1 MVIFVCD
8 VTFDIK
14 MSTAKTDD
22 DYIVKEVPATRKAAS
37 RYRIFI
43 NVLASILI
51 MCCAGSVYAWSIF
64 VAPLKTTYGMSTAQT
79 QLIFGFII
87 ASFSVTML
95 FAGRIERRR
104 GPRLTASIGAF
115 LFCFGYLL
123 ASFSDGNLVL
133 LVTGIGI
140 LSGAGMGFGY
150 VTVLSNL
157 VRWFPRHKGLATG
170 IAVAG
175 FGSGAIILSQ
185 IAQPVLDRGTIVVD
199 VFRYISIIYGV
210 IFLVSALGISK
221 PIDNGKG
228 NWEKPIP
235 ITSLFKDQR
244 FWILFYTYFAGSFA
258 ALMLIGNLKPIGL
271 SYGITDR
278 VAGLAI
284 VLLSVGNASGRI
296 MWGQIYDKVG
306 GKRSVAV
313 ALALAAL
320 FTLVLLTEPS
330 NSLLFLLLSLVLGLC
345 LGANFVLYASDVS
358 HIYGISQLGIVYPAV
373 SLAYGIAGITGP
385 IVGGVLSDITNQ
397 YFIPIILC
405 AAICLSGMLV
415 YVLFMG
421 RVSFNSPPR

>member
-1 MVIFVCD
+1 MN
-8 VTFDIK
+8 
-14 MSTAKTDD
+14 TANTDA
-22 DYIVKEVPATRKAAS
+22 DYAANKAPATRAAAS
-37 RYRIFI
+37 RYRIFV

-64 VAPLKTTYGMSTAQT
+64 VNPLKTTYGLSTAQT

-95 FAGRIERRR
+95 FAGRIERQR

-115 LFCFGYLL
+115 LFCSGYLL
-123 ASFSDGNLVL
+123 ASFSGGRVVL
-133 LVTGIGI
+133 LIMGIGV

-157 VRWFPRHKGLATG
+157 VRWFSQHQGLATG

-175 FGSGAIILSQ
+175 FGSGAIVLSQ
-185 IAQPVLDRGTIVVD
+185 IAQPALERGTIVVD
-199 VFRYISIIYGV
+199 VFRYIGITYGV
-210 IFLVSALGISK
+210 IFLVSALCISK
-221 PIDNGKG
+221 PADNGKG
-228 NWEKPIP
+228 IREKPIQLV
-235 ITSLFKDQR
+235 SLLKDKR

-278 VAGLAI
+278 AAGLSI
-284 VLLSVGNASGRI
+284 VLLSAGNATGRI

-306 GKRSVAV
+306 GKRSIAIALVLVAI
-313 ALALAAL
+313 LMLI
-320 FTLVLLTEPS
+320 LLTEIS
-330 NSLLFLLLSLVLGLC
+330 NSLSFSLLSLALGLSI
-345 LGANFVLYASDVS
+345 GANFVLYASDVS
-358 HIYGISQLGIVYPAV
+358 YIYGISQLGIVYPAV
-373 SLAYGIAGITGP
+373 SLAYGIAGIAGP
-385 IVGGVLSDITNQ
+385 VVGGVLFDIANQ

-421 RVSFNSPPR
+421 RVSFDSPPR